1 MARDL
6 SDNEIAEIRSLLTG
20 GDKIAAVKLYRELT
34 EAGLAEAKSAVEA
47 IEVGR
52 AIPGRSLADASN
64 ANIADIQAAIFAGN
78 KIQAIKLYRAAIG
91 AGLKESKEFI
101 EALEVELR
109 QTTPEKFTAPTAK
122 GCGAAVLA
130 VLAVSLS
137 AVICGIDVS
146 RQSSF
151 AAKRFSIHDQPA
163 SASSRFLPLNRGLT
177 PDGE

>member
-91 AGLKESKEFI
+91 S
-101 EALEVELR
+101 
-109 QTTPEKFTAPTAK
+109 
-122 GCGAAVLA
+122 
-130 VLAVSLS
+130 
-137 AVICGIDVS
+137 
-146 RQSSF
+146 
-151 AAKRFSIHDQPA
+151 
-163 SASSRFLPLNRGLT
+163 
-177 PDGE
+177 